1 MRVAVVFPGQ
11 GSQAVGMLSAFAGNA
26 AVDRVLDR
34 ANIALGEDVRAL
46 IDQGPAEKL
55 NLTINTQPCM
65 LAAAFATYDAYRA
78 AGGRAPEMMAGH
90 SLGEY
95 TALTAAS
102 SLTLEDALPLVRFRA
117 QAMQD
122 AVPVGIGA
130 MAAILGLADEKVR
143 AACQQAAQG
152 EVVEAVNFNAPSQVV
167 IAGHARAVERACT
180 EAKALGA
187 KRAVLLAVSAPFHAS
202 LLRPASNKLRERL
215 ARVTLATPQVPI
227 VNNIDVAIEKEPDRI
242 RDALARQ
249 ASGPVRWVE
258 TITRLAQDGITHVV
272 ECGPGRA
279 LSGMT
284 ARIAPSLVNLNINDP
299 ASL

>member
-1 MRVAVVFPGQ
+1 
-11 GSQAVGMLSAFAGNA
+11 MLSAFAGNA

-65 LAAAFATYDAYRA
+65 LAAAFAMYAAYRG

-102 SLTLEDALPLVRFRA
+102 SLLLEDALPLVRFRA

-122 AVPVGIGA
+122 AVPVGVGA
-130 MAAILGLADEKVR
+130 MAAILGLADDKVR
-143 AACQQAAQG
+143 TACLQAEQG
-152 EVVEAVNFNAPSQVV
+152 EVVEPVNFNAPSQVV
-167 IAGHARAVERACT
+167 IAGHAHAVQRACA

-187 KRAVLLAVSAPFHAS
+187 KRAVLLPVSAPFHSS
-202 LLRPASNKLRERL
+202 LLRPASEKLRERL
-215 ARVTLATPQVPI
+215 SHVALAAPQVPI
-227 VNNIDVAIEKEPDRI
+227 VNNIDVAIETEPDRI

-249 ASGPVRWVE
+249 ASGPVRWAE
-258 TITRLAQDGITHVV
+258 TIARLAHDGITHVI
-272 ECGPGRA
+272 ECGPGRV

-284 ARIAPSLVNLNINDP
+284 VRIAPSIVNLNINDP
-299 ASL
+299 ASLQNTLAKLDAL